1 MAVTIM
7 GGCLSF
13 GVNIHQYLLS
23 KIQVNLLPALLSC
36 FKIST
41 TRTLII
47 FDLCN
52 DSCKDVCFYIIHC
65 PAK

>member
-1 MAVTIM
+1 MAVTIVS
-7 GGCLSF
+7 GYLSF
-13 GVNIHQYLLS
+13 GVNIHRYLLS
-23 KIQVNLLPALLSC
+23 KIRVNLLPALLSC

-41 TRTLII
+41 TRTLSI
-47 FDLCN
+47 FDLGS